1 MPTVM
6 IAPEAMQHPDG
17 PYSQL
22 LREAGFDVRFPKNLG
37 LARGQL
43 SNDEMVSELEGVSAT
58 IAGGERYT
66 PAIMDQLPDLRVIA
80 RAGVGYDAVDV
91 PAATQRTIAV
101 TITPHANHECVAELT
116 LALMFS
122 LAKRIIVNDRD
133 TRAGG
138 WAREPLGAI
147 RGKTLGI
154 VGLGRIGRSL
164 AVRAKALG
172 MQVLAYDAYPNAEDA
187 QRLGVELVEW
197 GSLLEASDYVSLHCP
212 LTDDN
217 RNLFN
222 ADTFAKM
229 KPGSRLI
236 NMARGGLVV
245 EADLLNAL
253 KSGQLAG
260 AGLDVFQQEPP
271 AADNPLFVLDNVVLS
286 PHLGGADE
294 ISMVRMGVDAAQSI
308 VDLQRGEWPADS
320 VVNQTLQA
328 DWQWNRQ

>member
-1 MPTVM
+1 MPTVL
-6 IAPEAMQHPDG
+6 IAPEAMQNPDG
-17 PYSQL
+17 PYCRL
-22 LREAGFDVRFPKNLG
+22 LREAGFEVRFPQRFG
-37 LARGQL
+37 LPRGLL
-43 SNDEMVSELEGVSAT
+43 SHEEMLEELDGVAGT
-58 IAGGERYT
+58 IAGGEPYT
-66 PAIMDQLPDLRVIA
+66 AALMDALPELRVIA

-91 PAATQRTIAV
+91 DAATERKIAV

-122 LAKRIIVNDRD
+122 LAKRILVNDRD
-133 TRAGG
+133 TRSGG

-164 AVRAKALG
+164 AKRAIAMG
-172 MQVLAYDAYPNAEDA
+172 MRVVAFDVFPNPDQAREI
-187 QRLGVELVEW
+187 GVEFMELD
-197 GSLLEASDYVSLHCP
+197 SLLGESDYVSLHCP
-212 LTDDN
+212 LDESN

-222 ADTFAKM
+222 AETFGKM

-245 EADLLNAL
+245 EADLLAAL
-253 KSGQLAG
+253 ESGHLAG

-271 AADNPLFVLDNVVLS
+271 DPQNPLFQRDDVVVS

-294 ISMVRMGVDAAQSI
+294 ISMVKMGVDGAQSI
-308 VDLQRGEWPADS
+308 VDLHQGSWPADS
-320 VVNQTLQA
+320 VVNRVLKSS
-328 DWQWNRQ
+328 WSWSR